1 MERKKK
7 QEKLME
13 LVSKTD
19 TQLVKAMRERVRNK
33 AMLKESKKIAM
44 QILFKLRANKMTQTD
59 LAEKMKV
66 SPQFVS
72 KLLAGTE
79 NLTLETIVKIQQ
91 ALDVA
96 ILVSYKSKKEHE
108 GFSPI
113 LYSVKT
119 TVTDNA
125 QISVDPSQMNESYLA

>member
-7 QEKLME
+7 QEKLMG

-44 QILFKLRANKMTQTD
+44 QILFKLRANKMTQTE

-91 ALDVA
+91 ALDIA
-96 ILVSYKSKKEHE
+96 ILVSYKINNEHE

-119 TVTDNA
+119 TVSENA
-125 QISVDPSQMNESYLA
+125 QISIDPSMMHESYLA

>member
-19 TQLVKAMRERVRNK
+19 TQLVKEMRERVRNK

-44 QILFKLRANKMTQTD
+44 QILFKLRANKMTQTE

-91 ALDVA
+91 ALDMA
-96 ILVSYKSKKEHE
+96 ILVSYKSKNEHE
-108 GFSPI
+108 GFSPV
-113 LYSVKT
+113 LYSVKI
-119 TVTDNA
+119 TVSENA
-125 QISVDPSQMNESYLA
+125 QISVDPSMMHESYLA

>member
-1 MERKKK
+1 MERKRK

-13 LVSKTD
+13 LVSNTD
-19 TQLVKAMRERVRNK
+19 TQLVKAMRERARNK
-33 AMLKESKKIAM
+33 AMLRESKKIAM
-44 QILFKLRANKMTQTD
+44 QILFKLRANKMTQTE

-91 ALDVA
+91 ALDIA
-96 ILVSYKSKKEHE
+96 ILVSYKTKNAHD

-119 TVTDNA
+119 TVSENA
-125 QISVDPSQMNESYLA
+125 QISVDPSVMQESYLA